1 MLAGKNGSRE
11 KSAWVLWIF
20 RQARVFNVIMRRMNL
35 EKISGEIP
43 LRNIENKEFVHKKL
57 YHLSSW
63 KDLAALKVG
72 DTFTLTPGPQ
82 GAEGNG
88 VYFSENEP
96 RALSSADGVVRS
108 GELSAVVEIPVDSPK
123 GWWRSKGSVVRKFK
137 RPRTWHTDNKR
148 MKLIVN
154 DIKME
159 NGVPHIS
166 CEWEWD
172 KEADDMPI
180 H

>member
-1 MLAGKNGSRE
+1 MMYQVMYYKKSWAGRKYSYIQPCYNKN
-11 KSAWVLWIF
+11 
-20 RQARVFNVIMRRMNL
+20 MNL
-35 EKISGEIP
+35 EKISGEVSGQ
-43 LRNIENKEFVHKKL
+43 NVDIENKESNTKKL

-63 KDLAALKVG
+63 KNLAALKVG

-96 RALSSADGVVRS
+96 RVLSSADGVVRS
-108 GELSAVVEIPVDSPK
+108 GELSAVIEIPVDSPK
-123 GWWRSKGSVVRKFK
+123 GWWRSKGSMVRKFG

-148 MKLIVN
+148 MKCTIK

-159 NGVPHIS
+159 NDVPHIF

-172 KEADDMPI
+172 KETEKTI